1 MARQRTKTTEK
12 KKPTVFGRTAMY
24 EAVGVLVK
32 EQGLRRG
39 QLERAVRATFQA
51 ITTALAKGQRVTL
64 PGFGTFY
71 ASKRPTATVR
81 LPDGT
86 PKKVPAHRVPRFR
99 PGAVLKRTVA
109 GR

>member
-1 MARQRTKTTEK
+1 MARQRTKTAQK
-12 KKPTVFGRTAMY
+12 QKPTVVGRTGMY
-24 EAVGVLVK
+24 EAVGALVK
-32 EQGLRRG
+32 DQGLRWG

-51 ITTALAKGQRVTL
+51 ITTALAKGQQVTL

-71 ASKRPTATVR
+71 ASKRPAATVR

-86 PKKVPAHRVPRFR
+86 PKKVPTHRVPRFR

-109 GR
+109 RR